1 MNPSFKQRLDSL
13 EPLLGNDASG
23 IISALGIVEYL
34 ENSEAQLLEAMYLS
48 HIGTWPTPPPPS
60 TQGSLMFG
68 LVPYW
73 LHHPPDFIQNYV
85 TQHKVLNL
93 LWTALKVVVPTRLT
107 QANYEALK
115 SSVNDS
121 NGGLVGP
128 DGTIYTDSEYDQ
140 LDPEWLW
147 AVLDYLVVT
156 IGKDRAPFGACP
168 QTVTLTGSTPNQ
180 VRIAVV
186 GDWGTGIYADNPAV
200 QVMTQIN
207 QQAPDYIIHLGDVY
221 YAGTDGDFPPIGEEV
236 NNYLDLWP
244 STATQKAGTS
254 FMLNSNHEMYS
265 GAKGYFAALGD
276 ERFQAQHGASYF
288 ALQYGEWTILGLDSA
303 YYDTSAM
310 FMDGSITKGDP
321 NRTQPNWVSKL
332 GLTPS
337 KTIVM
342 THHNGLSY
350 DGTVQGALW
359 TEINQALGGDP
370 GAWYWGH
377 VHNGIAYTSPTVGNS
392 NTVARCV
399 GHGAFPFANAWG
411 MDEAKPIRYEYYA
424 HTPNSNPKETPRVLN
439 GFMMMTISSTGQ
451 ITEEWYEQG
460 NPVSVFTKTYSLS

>member
-1 MNPSFKQRLDSL
+1 MNPSFKKRLDSL
-13 EPLLGNDASG
+13 QHLTNSDASAM
-23 IISALGIVEYL
+23 ISALGIAEYL
-34 ENSEAQLLEAMYLS
+34 ENSEAQLISAMQTS
-48 HIGTWPTPPPPS
+48 NIGTWPPPIPPPS

-73 LHHPPDFIQNYV
+73 LHNPPDFIQNYI
-85 TQHKVLNL
+85 THHKVLDW
-93 LWTALKVVVPTRLT
+93 LWNGLKLVVPTRLS
-107 QANYEALK
+107 QANYDALLK
-115 SSVNDS
+115 SVNDP

-128 DGTIYTDSEYDQ
+128 DGTIYTDSTYDQ

-156 IGKDRAPFGACP
+156 LGKDRAPFGASP
-168 QTVTLTGSTPNQ
+168 QIVPLSGIATDQ

-186 GDWGTGIYADNPAV
+186 GDWGTGIYSDNPAV
-200 QVMTQIN
+200 QVMKQIN
-207 QQAPDYIIHLGDVY
+207 ALKPDYIIHLGDVY
-221 YAGTDGDFPPIGEEV
+221 YAGTDGDFPPMGEEV

-244 STATQKAGTS
+244 STATQAAGTS

-276 ERFQAQHGASYF
+276 DRFQSQHGTSYF
-288 ALQYGEWTILGLDSA
+288 ALTYAGWTIVGLDSA

-310 FMDGSITKGDP
+310 FMDGSIVKGDP
-321 NRTQPNWVSKL
+321 HQIQPNWVKTL

-350 DGTVQGALW
+350 DGTSQNGIW
-359 TEINQALGGDP
+359 CEINQALGGDP
-370 GAWYWGH
+370 AAWYWGH
-377 VHNGIAYTSPTVGNS
+377 VHDGIAYSSPTISGS
-392 NTVARCV
+392 NTIARCV
-399 GHGAFPFANAWG
+399 GHGAFPYANAWG
-411 MDEAKPIRYEYYA
+411 MDAAKPIRYEYYA
-424 HTPNSNPKETPRVLN
+424 HTANPKEPPRVLN

-451 ITEEWYEQG
+451 VTEDWYEQG
-460 NPVSVFTKTYSLS
+460 NPIRVFTKSYSLN

>member
-1 MNPSFKQRLDSL
+1 MNPAFKKNLDSL
-13 EPLLGNDASG
+13 KHLLGSDASG
-23 IISALGIVEYL
+23 LISALGIVEYL
-34 ENSEAQLLEAMYLS
+34 ENSEAQLLQAMYRS
-48 HIGTWPTPPPPS
+48 NIGNWPTPPPQS

-73 LHHPPDFIQNYV
+73 LHYPPEFIQNYV
-85 TQHKVLNL
+85 THHEVLNW
-93 LWTALKVVVPTRLT
+93 LWSGLKVVVPTRLS
-107 QANYEALK
+107 QANYEALEK
-115 SSVNDS
+115 AATDQ
-121 NGGLVGP
+121 NGGLIGP
-128 DGTIYTDSEYDQ
+128 DGTIYSDSTYDQ

-147 AVLDYLVVT
+147 AALDYLVVT
-156 IGKDRAPFGACP
+156 IGKDRAPFGASP
-168 QTVTLTGSTPNQ
+168 QIVTLSGSSADQ

-186 GDWGTGIYADNPAV
+186 GDWGTGIYSYNPAV

-207 QQAPDYIIHLGDVY
+207 NLKPDYIIHLGDVY
-221 YAGTDGDFPPIGEEV
+221 YAGTDDFFPPTGEEV

-244 STATQKAGTS
+244 STATQAAGTS

-276 ERFQAQHGASYF
+276 DRFQAQYGTSYF
-288 ALQYGEWTILGLDSA
+288 ALKYGDWTIVGLDSA

-321 NRTQPNWVSKL
+321 NQIQPNWVKKL

-350 DGTVQGALW
+350 DGTSQNGIW
-359 TEINQALGGDP
+359 CEINEALGGDP
-370 GAWYWGH
+370 AAWYWGH
-377 VHNGIAYTSPTVGNS
+377 VHDGIAYTTPTVTGS
-392 NTVARCV
+392 NTIARCV
-399 GHGAFPFANAWG
+399 GHGAFPYAKAWG
-411 MDEAKPIRYEYYA
+411 MDEANPIRYEYYA
-424 HTPNSNPKETPRVLN
+424 HTPNPKEPPRVLN
-439 GFMMMTISSTGQ
+439 GFMMMTITSAGQ

-460 NPVSVFTKTYSLS
+460 NPLPAFTKSYPQN